1 MTTYFVSRHPGA
13 IAWATEQ
20 GITSE
25 ATIELNNLDINQ
37 IQAGDIVI
45 GTLPVQLVAQLNDK
59 GASYQHLVIDTPPEW
74 RGMELTNEQMRQCHA
89 RIEKYSVK
97 LESKRY
103 FSDENAI
110 PEGINT
116 IQFCIASDQLEPN
129 FMAASQLKPSKV
141 YILSTDEPKFKNK
154 AATLQRALQQIGID
168 SELIDTL
175 PKDGNPATLRRFA
188 NALIEAIREISP
200 HFHLMFNATGGKK
213 TMSFVLNQTF
223 EATANASVIYVDIE
237 AKKLQFLA
245 PWQWTFI
252 PIRPDLITVKTALT
266 LRNYQIEKIKSHDK
280 RWTDKAISRAKLLNW
295 MVDNLQYINYF
306 LGDLNKIAADA
317 LKSKNFN
324 GLTLKLPKTN
334 TLFYKPIEQAL
345 NLFQENKLIT
355 LNEDKTKLSFTN
367 AESRDFLN
375 GFWIEEY
382 CWLVLKD
389 IPDIE
394 CLGGV
399 EIKHLHINVNNEIDF
414 ALSINNYL
422 IMIECKTKNFSNEN
436 KKNSEVYRVDSLKV
450 ELAGYYSLAM
460 IVSSRD
466 VDINNTKLFTKNRAH
481 QNHILVLDE
490 KAVKLL
496 PQIIE
501 LIKTEQSYDVLSNAI
516 ATLKSGKTTQKNDA

>member
-245 PWQWTFI
+245 PWYKA
-252 PIRPDLITVKTALT
+252 PITINSNLINVKTALALRDYDIVSINSDDENWKHTALKRIDLT
-266 LRNYQIEKIKSHDK
+266 LWLAQKVRP
-280 RWTDKAISRAKLLNW
+280 L
-295 MVDNLQYINYF
+295 NYF
-306 LGDLNKIAADA
+306 FGRVNKAAHAAQVNKELKNHNLDIQSLSRDYKKIATEA
-317 LKSKNFN
+317 LKKLTSA
-324 GLTLKLPKTN
+324 GLIKWDETN
-334 TLFYKPIEQAL
+334 HVISFV
-345 NLFQENKLIT
+345 
-355 LNEDKTKLSFTN
+355 NED
-367 AESRDFLN
+367 ARAYLN

-382 CWLVLKD
+382 CWLTLKD
-389 IPDIE
+389 ISDIE
-394 CLGGV
+394 CLCSLK
-399 EIKHLHINVNNEIDF
+399 IKHKISSVKNEIDL
-414 ALSINNYL
+414 AISANNFL
-422 IMIECKTKNFSNEN
+422 LLIECKTKYLGNEDY
-436 KKNSEVYRVDSLKV
+436 KNTEVYRIDSLKK
-450 ELAGYYSLAM
+450 ELLGYFAQAM
-460 IVSSRD
+460 LVSARNLDASGD
-466 VDINNTKLFTKNRAH
+466 PEKEYTKHRAE
-481 QNHILVLDE
+481 QNHILALDE
-490 KAVKLL
+490 KNILQLSKVVALF
-496 PQIIE
+496 
-501 LIKTEQSYDVLSNAI
+501 KTQPHY
-516 ATLKSGKTTQKNDA
+516 ATLNCLINSSK

>member
-389 IPDIE
+389 
-394 CLGGV
+394 
-399 EIKHLHINVNNEIDF
+399 
-414 ALSINNYL
+414 NYL
-422 IMIECKTKNFSNEN
+422 IMIESKTKNFSNEN